1 MSQQQPGGTSLVN
14 DGVMPWWVRFCRWLW
29 KHPLPFLWFTL
40 IINVAINIGSTW
52 LITPTNTKTIPDTS
66 IAGSITEWVNAHWLF
81 SLLLGTISVALF
93 LLTWQGSRWPES
105 TPSASGQIQMSARD
119 RERMLGRLHVRYE
132 QMLAQSLQGTVL
144 LELGLAESPAS
155 IQNAASLALHLPEQA
170 EQILS
175 PHTSIVDIYEQ
186 AHQELLILGKPGAGK
201 STLLIELALHLF
213 KQAEQDAGQALPV
226 LLPLSSWAVK
236 RLPLQDWLIEQ
247 FASLYDVPQKLSEL
261 WIQADLLLPL
271 LDGLD
276 EMEEAIRPVCIA
288 AINTYHR
295 EHLGPLVVCSRT
307 TEYDRAA
314 TSERFALHT
323 AVTVQPLSPA
333 QVTQQLVALG
343 TPLAGLRAALK
354 KNASLRELATTP
366 LMLQIL
372 IFTYQGTLVKE
383 LPSKGSILQ
392 QHIWRDYVQ
401 RMVERKGDAKH
412 YPLASTQV
420 WLGWLARQMRKHNQ
434 TIFSLEYLQPDWLSK
449 RQKAFYQSSIGP
461 FIGGGLGLLIG
472 GIIGLISEGII
483 WLLIGGSL
491 GLLIGGI
498 IGAIVGLETGLYTKK
513 IAPTEELTWS
523 WAALK
528 SRWIEKQP
536 LSSLSLRGY
545 RRKKWPLPRRS
556 LLVAVGGVC
565 LGLGIEEVWGGE
577 PGVVIAEALMGLLFM
592 LMIVLVSGFS
602 GKQLTE
608 RLMFSPNEG
617 IKRSARN
624 GLVGGPLIG
633 LLIGLL
639 IVLFSGPFVE
649 PQSDVLG
656 SVLRTELFFGL
667 FIGPLIGLF
676 LGLLA
681 VAQHYTLRFWLWRAR
696 LFPWKAVSFLE
707 DATSRVLLRRIGGG
721 YSFTHRLLLEYFA
734 NLDTTTPSPSTGTRP
749 VQRSPRH
756 KRMYYW

>member
-1 MSQQQPGGTSLVN
+1 MN
-14 DGVMPWWVRFCRWLW
+14 DGVIPWWVRFCRWLW

-52 LITPTNTKTIPDTS
+52 LITPASTKTIPDTS
-66 IAGSITEWVNAHWLF
+66 IAGSITEWVSAHWLF

-314 TSERFALHT
+314 TSGTIRAPYSRDGATTLPSSGHAANLCPRHT
-323 AVTVQPLSPA
+323 ASRPTGCSEKECLPERTRNDSSDAPDPHLHLPGNSCERTA
-333 QVTQQLVALG
+333 QQGEHPPTTHLERLCAAYGGAQRRCETLPTCQHSG
-343 TPLAGLRAALK
+343 MAGLARATDEETQSDHLLPGVPPTRLAFQEAK
-354 KNASLRELATTP
+354 SLL
-366 LMLQIL
+366 
-372 IFTYQGTLVKE
+372 
-383 LPSKGSILQ
+383 S
-392 QHIWRDYVQ
+392 
-401 RMVERKGDAKH
+401 VEHWTVPR
-412 YPLASTQV
+412 
-420 WLGWLARQMRKHNQ
+420 
-434 TIFSLEYLQPDWLSK
+434 
-449 RQKAFYQSSIGP
+449 
-461 FIGGGLGLLIG
+461 GGLR
-472 GIIGLISEGII
+472 
-483 WLLIGGSL
+483 
-491 GLLIGGI
+491 
-498 IGAIVGLETGLYTKK
+498 VGKWRIHWSDRWVGNWVD
-513 IAPTEELTWS
+513 TWVVHKDS
-523 WAALK
+523 TCG
-528 SRWIEKQP
+528 RTH
-536 LSSLSLRGY
+536 
-545 RRKKWPLPRRS
+545 
-556 LLVAVGGVC
+556 LV
-565 LGLGIEEVWGGE
+565 
-577 PGVVIAEALMGLLFM
+577 
-592 LMIVLVSGFS
+592 
-602 GKQLTE
+602 
-608 RLMFSPNEG
+608 
-617 IKRSARN
+617 
-624 GLVGGPLIG
+624 VGGPKI
-633 LLIGLL
+633 
-639 IVLFSGPFVE
+639 
-649 PQSDVLG
+649 
-656 SVLRTELFFGL
+656 
-667 FIGPLIGLF
+667 
-676 LGLLA
+676 
-681 VAQHYTLRFWLWRAR
+681 
-696 LFPWKAVSFLE
+696 
-707 DATSRVLLRRIGGG
+707 
-721 YSFTHRLLLEYFA
+721 
-734 NLDTTTPSPSTGTRP
+734 
-749 VQRSPRH
+749 
-756 KRMYYW
+756 